1 MEGDKV
7 IKNITKNYEKK
18 IEELNTKTKL
28 LINEIN
34 ERNNEIS
41 SLKEKNNQLNNQL
54 DKFDVFIFLF
64 RLIILKKQQN

>member
-64 RLIILKKQQN
+64 RLIILKK

>member
-18 IEELNTKTKL
+18 IEELNTKNKL

-34 ERNNEIS
+34 ERNNEII

-54 DKFDVFIFLF
+54 DKFDVFFFYLD
-64 RLIILKKQQN
+64 

>member
-54 DKFDVFIFLF
+54 DKFDVFIFF
-64 RLIILKKQQN
+64 I

>member
-18 IEELNTKTKL
+18 IEELNTNTKL

-34 ERNNEIS
+34 ERNNEII

-54 DKFDVFIFLF
+54 DKFDVFYFYLD
-64 RLIILKKQQN
+64 